1 MQYKISV
8 SDRNYNKY
16 EYLDSKTLKKVDPQ
30 PPINPL
36 QYNLFNQDIIEYS
49 DNNCK
54 IVHSSIRSTK
64 LSGVLVLEDNI
75 RHGSIG
81 NNRNMKYLYKCIPDD
96 KRLPEFLIPYKIK
109 LAFHKK
115 IENIYII
122 FEVNK
127 WNYSVL
133 KFPLGT
139 CLQNLGSTKKVE
151 SFYEYQ
157 LYCKSL
163 YSSITKFNKDLIKKL
178 KEKSQLEYINTIK
191 KKYKLEDRT
200 IGYRKNIKIFS
211 IDPDKSKDFDDAF
224 SIWFPNGSKV
234 AVVTIYIANV
244 ALWLD
249 VLNLWDSFSNR
260 ISTIYLPDRKRPM
273 LPTILSDSL
282 CSLQRGDK
290 RFAFAVDLFVEK
302 DTGKIINHIFKN
314 TMIQVDENLRYDSK
328 TEEKYENYHD
338 LLQIVKKMNKE
349 KKYLQNINSS
359 HDMVAYLMITMN
371 YLSALKLK
379 ENKKGIYRSSKFNK
393 NYKPPE
399 KINEDIQKFLKLW
412 HSFGGKY
419 CKYENIDE
427 HEMLELDAYVHMTSP
442 IRRLID
448 LLNSID
454 LMKICNMAPL
464 SENAY
469 TFYNKWTTDE
479 NISYIN
485 TTMRSIRKVQNDCSL
500 LNICVNDPEV
510 LKKTYEGY
518 IFDKIIRNDKLYQY
532 MVFIPELKMTN
543 RLTSRYNMENYLKY
557 NFKIYIFIDE
567 IRLKQKIRIE
577 LIQ

>member
-1 MQYKISV
+1 
-8 SDRNYNKY
+8 
-16 EYLDSKTLKKVDPQ
+16 
-30 PPINPL
+30 
-36 QYNLFNQDIIEYS
+36 
-49 DNNCK
+49 
-54 IVHSSIRSTK
+54 
-64 LSGVLVLEDNI
+64 
-75 RHGSIG
+75 
-81 NNRNMKYLYKCIPDD
+81 
-96 KRLPEFLIPYKIK
+96 
-109 LAFHKK
+109 
-115 IENIYII
+115 
-122 FEVNK
+122 
-127 WNYSVL
+127 
-133 KFPLGT
+133 
-139 CLQNLGSTKKVE
+139 
-151 SFYEYQ
+151 
-157 LYCKSL
+157 
-163 YSSITKFNKDLIKKL
+163 
-178 KEKSQLEYINTIK
+178 
-191 KKYKLEDRT
+191 
-200 IGYRKNIKIFS
+200 
-211 IDPDKSKDFDDAF
+211 
-224 SIWFPNGSKV
+224 
-234 AVVTIYIANV
+234 
-244 ALWLD
+244 
-249 VLNLWDSFSNR
+249 
-260 ISTIYLPDRKRPM
+260 M

-302 DTGKIINHIFKN
+302 ESGNIINHYFKN
-314 TMIQVDENLRYDSK
+314 TMIQVDKNLRYDSK
-328 TEEKYENYHD
+328 EEEEYEDYHQ
-338 LLQIVKKMNKE
+338 LMKIVKLMNKQ
-349 KKYLQNINSS
+349 KKYLQNINNS

-427 HEMLELDAYVHMTSP
+427 HDMLELDAYVHMTSP

-469 TFYNKWTTDE
+469 TFYNKWTTNE

-543 RLTSRYNMENYLKY
+543 RLTSRYDMENYLKY